1 MVVAFCSFGPCYVC
15 GVGDPGGIGEGL
27 EKTAAAWSVPLTPA
41 QSEAIQRFASLLMT
55 WTARINLTGASSAEV
70 LADEHLPD
78 SFALASRLSQRELD
92 AAEARVIDV
101 GSGGGLPAIPLAVLC
116 PHLRFELLE
125 PVAKKTAFLRTA
137 VRELGLGDRVKVTA
151 KRAETI
157 APSEFDV
164 AMSRATLPP
173 PEWIQLAT
181 QLVRP
186 GGRIFVLAS
195 DGSDPGAPPAPLA
208 LTGRWP
214 YHAGRRALIELRRP

>member
-1 MVVAFCSFGPCYVC
+1 MRG
-15 GVGDPGGIGEGL
+15 
-27 EKTAAAWSVPLTPA
+27 
-41 QSEAIQRFASLLMT
+41 
-55 WTARINLTGASSAEV
+55 
-70 LADEHLPD
+70 
-78 SFALASRLSQRELD
+78 SRLSPAQPD
-92 AAEARVIDV
+92 APTSRVADV

-116 PHLRFELLE
+116 PNLHFQLLE

-137 VRELGLGDRVKVTA
+137 VRELGLGERVTVTA

-157 APSEFDV
+157 APAEFDV

-208 LTGRWP
+208 LTG
-214 YHAGRRALIELRRP
+214 